1 MILCHKAL
9 ASSLFRVYHILH
21 VPCFFWVPFCESRMG
36 LGRTGQLTSS
46 PGLILLGSK
55 DTAESCSQEQQFISR
70 STDLAK
76 VPWRCEELSS
86 CFQNCSVEKHWL
98 TGRRQGSFHL
108 GSDVYNINLYKWIF
122 FFLMGLR
129 KIGIPPK
136 LLTSEL
142 DFITNCLF
150 ISSNSKENK
159 GDNSEVDAFTAPRK
173 LGGQVFSHS
182 TRVYSVNYIT

>member
-1 MILCHKAL
+1 
-9 ASSLFRVYHILH
+9 
-21 VPCFFWVPFCESRMG
+21 
-36 LGRTGQLTSS
+36 
-46 PGLILLGSK
+46 
-55 DTAESCSQEQQFISR
+55 
-70 STDLAK
+70 
-76 VPWRCEELSS
+76 
-86 CFQNCSVEKHWL
+86 
-98 TGRRQGSFHL
+98 
-108 GSDVYNINLYKWIF
+108 
-122 FFLMGLR
+122 MGLR

-159 GDNSEVDAFTAPRK
+159 GDNSEVDAFTAPHK